1 MCKARRVVG
10 KGSTEEVEGWHH
22 RSGAPSAPAEA
33 GSAWPT
39 VAFEATALLGARSGV
54 GEFCAGLLGEL
65 GRRHAPIRAF
75 AISWRRRSLLRPLL
89 PEGIAATGRALPA
102 RPALW
107 WWARAG
113 WPGIELWVGPVDV
126 VHGANFVVPPTTR
139 AAAVVTVHDLTVLRF
154 PELCDEVV
162 RRTFPPL
169 LARAV
174 ERGAWV
180 HTPSEAVRAEVVEWL
195 GVPEERVRA
204 VPHGLRPSRRGRPGG
219 QDGSGLDDELPE
231 GWPGS
236 LGRHPFVLALST
248 VEPRKNLPRLV
259 EAVEHLVRGGR
270 QEDLRLVV
278 AGRDGWGSADFEAA
292 LRRFPAAAQRT
303 LRLGWVSPEVRE
315 VLLSRASLL
324 AYPSVYEGFG
334 LPPLEAMAVG
344 TPVVASDLP
353 VHREVLGDGALLV
366 PAEDASA
373 LAAALDAVLSDER
386 LRSRLVTSG
395 LAQAARY
402 DWARSAAEM
411 LRLWRDAASS

>member
-1 MCKARRVVG
+1 MGGRESAEDVEREDHGVG
-10 KGSTEEVEGWHH
+10 ALA
-22 RSGAPSAPAEA
+22 APTGA
-33 GSAWPT
+33 GSGWPS
-39 VAFEATALLGARSGV
+39 VAFEATALLGERSGV

-65 GRRHAPIRAF
+65 GRRRAPVRAF
-75 AISWRRRSLLRPLL
+75 AISWRRRGLLRPVL
-89 PEGIAATGRALPA
+89 PEGIEATGRALPA

-107 WWARAG
+107 WWARSG
-113 WPGIELWVGPVDV
+113 WPGIEPWVGPVDV

-180 HTPSEAVRAEVVEWL
+180 HTPSEAVRAEVVERL

-204 VPHGLRPSRRGRPGG
+204 VPHGLRQAGG
-219 QDGSGLDDELPE
+219 MHGSGLDDELPE

-236 LGRHPFVLALST
+236 LGRRPFVLALST

-259 EAVEHLVRGGR
+259 EAVDHLVGGGR
-270 QEDLRLVV
+270 HQDLHLVV
-278 AGRDGWGSADFEAA
+278 AGRDGWGTAELEAA
-292 LRRFPAAAQRT
+292 LGRSPSAAERT
-303 LRLGWVSPEVRE
+303 VRLGWVPGALRDA
-315 VLLSRASLL
+315 LLRRASLL

-366 PAEDASA
+366 PPEDAAA
-373 LAAALDAVLSDER
+373 LASALDAVLSDEA
-386 LRSRLVTSG
+386 LRSRLVARG
-395 LAQAARY
+395 LAQASRY
-402 DWARSAAEM
+402 DWARSATGM
-411 LRLWRDAASS
+411 LRLWRDAALACE